1 MKKTIVAILVV
12 LLLCAS
18 VFALTA
24 CTVAREF
31 KFESVSVKSGAVSV
45 EYKAGEPIMGVV
57 SYNEDAAVLNLNKD
71 GTYVFTCTIPGAA
84 VSETG
89 TWTKKGKTIT
99 FDESYSGTLSGKTLT
114 IEYGDGS
121 NKMTFVMKRA

>member
-1 MKKTIVAILVV
+1 MKKAIIVILAI

-18 VFALTA
+18 FSLLTA
-24 CTVAREF
+24 CTVAREY

-45 EYKAGEPIMGVV
+45 EYKAGDPILGVV
-57 SYNEDAAVLNLNKD
+57 AYNEDAAVLNLNKD
-71 GTYVFTCTIPGAA
+71 GTYVFTCSIPGAA

-99 FDESYSGTLSGKTLT
+99 FDDSYSGTISGKTIT

-121 NKMTFVMKRA
+121 DKFTFVMKRA